1 METSSLII
9 FALLLPLV
17 GALII
22 SRLDS
27 MPNVREVF
35 TLLTSTSLLV
45 VVIALYNRLQDGQT
59 EAFVVAEPFAGLT
72 ISFALEQLG
81 MLFALVASSLWI
93 VTSIYAIGYM
103 RAHHEKHQ
111 TRFFALF
118 AVAISA
124 VMAICFSSNLLT
136 LFLFYEVLTLST
148 YPLVTHAG
156 TEKAKKSGRVY
167 LGILMGS
174 SIGLF
179 LFGVLLVWFYAG
191 DLTFAQGGVLSGKLP
206 EHLALPVYALFVF
219 GIGKAAVMPMHKWL
233 PAAMVAPTP
242 VSALL
247 HAVAV
252 VKAGVFAIIKV
263 TLFIF
268 GPDFLQ
274 ESGASHWLIWF
285 PVLTILLASFIAMTK
300 DNIKERLAYST
311 ISQLS
316 YIVLGALLANS
327 LGLLG
332 ASMHI
337 VMHAFAKISLFFAAG
352 AILVTAHKTKVSELS
367 GLGRKMPF
375 TFAIFLIGT
384 LSIIGLPPFGG
395 MWSKWYLALGT
406 LEFSGPEFTRWALL
420 GTLMI
425 SSLLN
430 IAYLGAIPMKAFFG
444 KLPEGSDKTI
454 KEAPLPCLIGLAVPA
469 LICIYLFFSPEP
481 FFSMAQQA
489 VSSGQ

>member
-1 METSSLII
+1 MNLH
-9 FALLLPLV
+9 LLLLSLMLVPLA
-17 GALII
+17 GAVVI
-22 SRLDS
+22 SRLDKT
-27 MPNVREVF
+27 PNIRELV
-35 TLLTSTSLLV
+35 TLLTATVLLLISSYIYLNRELFEGFRL
-45 VVIALYNRLQDGQT
+45 VI
-59 EAFVVAEPFAGLT
+59 AEPFAGLP
-72 ISFALEQLG
+72 ISFSLENLG
-81 MLFALVASSLWI
+81 LVFILIASSLWL

-103 RAHHEKHQ
+103 RGHHEKNQ
-111 TRFFALF
+111 TRFYTFFAI
-118 AVAISA
+118 AISS
-124 VMAICFSSNLLT
+124 VMAIALADNLFT
-136 LFLFYEVLTLST
+136 LFLFYEALTLIT

-156 TEKAKKSGRVY
+156 SEKARKNGRIY

-174 SIGLF
+174 SIAFF
-179 LFGVLLVWFYAG
+179 LLATLIVWY
-191 DLTFAQGGVLSGKLP
+191 FADTTAFTTGGILADKLP
-206 EHLALPVYALFVF
+206 EYWAMPLYLLFIV

-263 TLFIF
+263 TVFIF
-268 GPDFLQ
+268 GGDFINA
-274 ESGASHWLIWF
+274 SGANHLIIWM
-285 PVLTILLASFIAMTK
+285 PALTILFASFIAMTR
-300 DNIKERLAYST
+300 DNLKERLAYST

-316 YIVLGALLANS
+316 YIVLGAMLANS

-352 AILVTAHKTKVSELS
+352 AILVATHKTKVSELA
-367 GLGRKMPF
+367 GLGRQMPI
-375 TFAIFLIGT
+375 TFGVFLIGT

-420 GTLMI
+420 GTLML

-430 IAYLGAIPMKAFFG
+430 IVYLMAIPVKGFFYQA
-444 KLPEGSDKTI
+444 EGEQTTQI
-454 KEAPLPCLIGLAVPA
+454 KEAPFPCLVGLVIPA
-469 LICIYLFFSPEP
+469 LICLFLFFNPQPFYGLAWSSLMVSP
-481 FFSMAQQA
+481 
-489 VSSGQ
+489 

>member
-1 METSSLII
+1 METTSLII
-9 FALLLPLV
+9 FAMLLPLV

-22 SRLDS
+22 SRLDN

-35 TLLTSTSLLV
+35 TLLTSSSLLV
-45 VVIALYNRLQDGQT
+45 VVITLYNRLQDGQT
-59 EAFVVAEPFAGLT
+59 QILTVAEPFAGMP
-72 ISFALEQLG
+72 IAFALEQLG
-81 MLFALVASSLWI
+81 MIFALVASSLWI

-103 RAHHEKHQ
+103 RAHHEKNQ
-111 TRFFALF
+111 TRFFTLF
-118 AVAISA
+118 AVAIAA
-124 VMAICFSSNLLT
+124 VMAICFAQNLFT

-156 TEKAKKSGRVY
+156 TDKAKRSGRVY

-179 LFGVLLVWFYAG
+179 LFALLIVWHYSG
-191 DLTFAQGGVLSGKLP
+191 DLTFTQGGVLQGKLP
-206 EHLALPVYALFVF
+206 DYLAVPLYAMFLF
-219 GIGKAAVMPMHKWL
+219 GIGKAAVMPLHKWL

-268 GPDFLQ
+268 GPEYIQ
-274 ESGASHWLIWF
+274 ESGANHWLIWF
-285 PVLTILLASFIAMTK
+285 PMLTILLASFIAMTK
-300 DNIKERLAYST
+300 DNLKERLAYST

-352 AILVTAHKTKVSELS
+352 AILVTAHKTNVSELA
-367 GLGRKMPF
+367 GLGKKMPF
-375 TFAIFLIGT
+375 TFTVFLIGT

-406 LEFSGPEFTRWALL
+406 IEFSGPEFTRWALL
-420 GTLMI
+420 GTLML

-430 IAYLGAIPMKAFFG
+430 IAYLGIIPVKAFFG
-444 KLPEGSDKTI
+444 KLPEGDTATV

-469 LICIYLFFSPEP
+469 LICLYLFFSPEP
-481 FFSMAQQA
+481 FYSMAQFA
-489 VSSGQ
+489 SGVGR

>member
-1 METSSLII
+1 METSNLILVAI
-9 FALLLPLV
+9 LLPLL

-22 SRLDS
+22 SRLDK
-27 MPNVREVF
+27 MPNVREVC
-35 TLLTSTSLLV
+35 TLLVSTTLLII
-45 VVIALYNRLQDGQT
+45 VISLYNRLEDGQNQIL
-59 EAFVVAEPFAGLT
+59 VLAEPFAGLVV
-72 ISFALEQLG
+72 SFSLDHLG

-103 RAHHEKHQ
+103 RVHEEQNQ

-124 VMAICFSSNLLT
+124 VMAIAFSKNLFT

-156 TEKAKKSGRVY
+156 TEKAKRSGRIY
-167 LGILMGS
+167 LGVLMGS

-179 LFGVLLVWFYAG
+179 LLAMLIVWHYTGNLDF
-191 DLTFAQGGVLSGKLP
+191 TEGGVLAGKLP
-206 EHLALPVYALFVF
+206 PHLTVPLYALFVL

-268 GPDFLQ
+268 GPEFIQD
-274 ESGASHWLIWF
+274 SGANHWLIWL
-285 PVLTILLASFIAMTK
+285 PMLTILLGSFIAMTR
-300 DNIKERLAYST
+300 DNLKERLAYST

-316 YIVLGALLANS
+316 YIVLGAMLANS
-327 LGLLG
+327 MGLIG
-332 ASMHI
+332 ASLHI
-337 VMHAFAKISLFFAAG
+337 TMHAFAKISLFFAAG

-367 GLGRKMPF
+367 GLGKKMPF
-375 TFAIFLIGT
+375 TFSVFLIGT

-406 LEFSGPEFTRWALL
+406 LDFSGPEFTRWALL
-420 GTLMI
+420 GTLML

-430 IAYLGAIPMKAFFG
+430 IAYLGVIPLKAFFG
-444 KLPEGSDKTI
+444 KLPEQVDSGI

-469 LICIYLFFSPEP
+469 LICLYLFFNPEP
-481 FFSMAQQA
+481 FFSLAKYA
-489 VSSGQ
+489 VLGSQ